1 MTIEEAQHDLR
12 TMYISGF
19 PGQIVSGLIWIAS
32 ASLATWSTPK
42 SAILLL
48 VFGGMFIFPITN
60 LILRVG
66 FTHKNPLNAL
76 AMQIAFTIPLTLPL
90 AGAAALH
97 HLSWFYPAVLLIV
110 GAHYLPFMTL
120 YGMRVYA
127 VLAGAMIAA
136 GLWIGIAAGGGATFA
151 FGGWI
156 GGAIEI
162 AFGVAGLA
170 FRATARQSPSPA

>member
-12 TMYISGF
+12 AMYIGGF

-110 GAHYLPFMTL
+110 GAHYLPFVTL

-127 VLAGAMIAA
+127 VLAGVMIAA
-136 GLWIGIAAGGGATFA
+136 GLFIGMNVASFPL
-151 FGGWI
+151 GGWI

-170 FRATARQSPSPA
+170 FRATARRSPSPA